1 MYICKYLHQA
11 HIHRCLFSVCVC
23 IVAFV
28 CIYSHIC
35 MYIEW
40 VYIVAYEFFCWIH
53 VYAYICMHMHEITR
67 ICMHKNWQIKLFIH
81 CPGFWIPFVCVADI
95 YTYLLDICMLPLK
108 ATKPAQQWTPANT
121 DVFFLLPLPTPPPW
135 PFPPSFRE
143 IRIPLSPCM

>member
-40 VYIVAYEFFCWIH
+40 VYIVTYELFCWIH
-53 VYAYICMHMHEITR
+53 VYAYICMYMHEITR
-67 ICMHKNWQIKLFIH
+67 ICMHTNWQIKLFIH

-121 DVFFLLPLPTPPPW
+121 NVFFLLPLPTPPPW
-135 PFPPSFRE
+135 PSPPSFRE
-143 IRIPLSPCM
+143 IRIPLPPCM